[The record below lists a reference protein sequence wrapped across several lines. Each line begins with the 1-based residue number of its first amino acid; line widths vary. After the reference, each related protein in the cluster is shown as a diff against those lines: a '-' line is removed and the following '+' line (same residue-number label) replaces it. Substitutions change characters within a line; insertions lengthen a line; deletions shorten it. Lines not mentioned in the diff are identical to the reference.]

1 MIIHT
6 EVDYEKALKDIEILW
21 DSQDPID
28 QKIAE
33 ALVDAVIAYELIHYP
48 IDLSEVEVPE

>member
-48 IDLSEVEVPE
+48 IPSEVEVPE